1 MFHTIST
8 ESIHFP
14 VSAHTPTHLSQPF
27 HLSQPLS
34 AVHPPASAPLYLSQ
48 PVSVH
53 MSVCFS
59 PSLPWYLIYLSH
71 TYPSL
76 FQRSTPPPL
85 IFPISYSSAGHPVP
99 PCPVGLSTRPRLH
112 VWVYTHLC
120 YTCYTHRFYSAL
132 CISMLHTCLS
142 AGMSPI
148 WFCHP
153 LRPFP
158 HVHTYLPTYL
168 LF

>member
-34 AVHPPASAPLYLSQ
+34 AVHPPFSAPLYLSQ

-76 FQRSTPPPL
+76 FQRSTPP
-85 IFPISYSSAGHPVP
+85 SYFLLVCRSS
-99 PCPVGLSTRPRLH
+99 CTSLS
-112 VWVYTHLC
+112 C
-120 YTCYTHRFYSAL
+120 RFVHSPSFA
-132 CISMLHTCLS
+132 CMGVHTPMLHIYTQIL
-142 AGMSPI
+142 
-148 WFCHP
+148 FCSVYLYAPHVP
-153 LRPFP
+153 VCWYAVHLFLPPTPFP
-158 HVHTYLPTYL
+158 PVHTYLPTTL
-168 LF
+168 T